1 MALRTKILPAT
12 AVALTLVGIT
22 AATANAATTAPDTA
36 TPSGQVQV
44 TQPQYSHGFNVT
56 NKGTHNL
63 KLVSMDGEFDSTP
76 AVGHILPPNGNDH
89 FEATFW
95 ALHVNYT
102 HANYDILDAQ
112 GAKIGTY
119 TADMSVGAFGIAEEG
134 CSISMGSCTPN
145 PPENTTNY
153 PTLPPLYVYE
163 G

>member
-1 MALRTKILPAT
+1 MALHHKILAAT
-12 AVALTLVGIT
+12 AAALTLVGIT
-22 AATANAATTAPDTA
+22 ATTASAAPDRA
-36 TPSGQVQV
+36 TQSGQVQV
-44 TQPQYSHGFNVT
+44 SQPQYSRGFNVT

-63 KLVSMDGEFDSTP
+63 KLVSMDGSFDSTP
-76 AVGHILPPNGNDH
+76 AVGHVLPPNGNDP

-95 ALHVNYT
+95 FLHTNDA

-119 TADMSVGAFGIAEEG
+119 TADMTVYDGAGVAEEG

-145 PPENTTNY
+145 PPENNDDY